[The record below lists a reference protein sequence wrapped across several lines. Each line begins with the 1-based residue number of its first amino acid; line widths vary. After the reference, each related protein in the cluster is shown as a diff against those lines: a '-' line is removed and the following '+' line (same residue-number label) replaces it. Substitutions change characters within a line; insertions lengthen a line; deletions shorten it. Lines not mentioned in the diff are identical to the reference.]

1 MTERL
6 RNSMQ
11 TSNKNKMV
19 NLGGKDFDKNDPKY
33 KCSLSSSGVHPSG
46 GATTIPGKRIL
57 RNGRSYAVCAGLF
70 ILRIVDVL
78 TSGIDHSQPQNK
90 QRFFFFRTMMMY
102 RKCLK
107 VCFYFV

>member
-1 MTERL
+1 
-6 RNSMQ
+6 
-11 TSNKNKMV
+11 MV